1 MHAQHRDDA
10 GTQASKCMVLH
21 RGHETGSH
29 GGRWRATHDR
39 RCRKGAGRFCDMQ
52 SLGLANGTQRS
63 GRGAGDWRESERS
76 LHHQCPKE
84 AIDKI
89 RWGCEGESATRCHQ
103 RRRRRATVSVASHSA
118 TNNVAEVCR
127 VFCDASSAPA
137 VVLITLAPCI
147 VAYRKEIRSR

>member
-1 MHAQHRDDA
+1 MHSTATTPAPKPANAWSYIGVMRRGVMADDGVLLTIA
-10 GTQASKCMVLH
+10 GVGKVL
-21 RGHETGSH
+21 
-29 GGRWRATHDR
+29 GG
-39 RCRKGAGRFCDMQ
+39 CCDMQ

-89 RWGCEGESATRCHQ
+89 RWGYEGESATRCHQ